1 MHFTILARVS
11 CRGAGALSRAGMA
24 LAVCVFLAVRF
35 ESSFKEE
42 PLRSRAH
49 ARSHAFHTTCAHNS
63 CEPSTETACS
73 DAANTKRGAK
83 IAHTMRWRRCNAA
96 LSAAPSVCSVW

>member
-11 CRGAGALSRAGMA
+11 CRGAGALPRAGMA

-49 ARSHAFHTTCAHNS
+49 ARSHA
-63 CEPSTETACS
+63 
-73 DAANTKRGAK
+73 
-83 IAHTMRWRRCNAA
+83 
-96 LSAAPSVCSVW
+96 